1 VRSYADPSM
10 RLALARGRTE
20 LVPSNQRASPAVA
33 LLTRIALVACVLL
46 WAANAHAARIAV
58 LRHSGA
64 SPEISEA
71 VFRIQGELLAL
82 GLEVE
87 LADRAPSATA
97 AALDSR
103 TFLERMASE
112 RGIDAAVDVVGDT
125 APTAVDI
132 WIFERSPRRS
142 EVSRVTLEP
151 NAQNAAE
158 TLAIRAI
165 EVLRSSFVE
174 IDLAARARLDGGV
187 SSPPR
192 KPSPEL
198 PEKEEESFALE
209 AGGAVLTSFDGV
221 GPAILPL
228 ARFDWALGAGF
239 LAQATLAGFG
249 TRPTIEMAVG
259 SAEVA
264 QHYAVV
270 GLGYASPIERGITPL
285 FSLSAGAL
293 QTSITGRADPPEQAH
308 SVGRWSLLLDLSLGA
323 RLSLSARYYL
333 ALATHLQLAQPY
345 VAIHF
350 VDRRV
355 GSTGRPNV
363 LFSVTAG
370 VWL

>member
-1 VRSYADPSM
+1 
-10 RLALARGRTE
+10 
-20 LVPSNQRASPAVA
+20 
-33 LLTRIALVACVLL
+33 VLL
-46 WAANAHAARIAV
+46 AAPRAHAARIAV
-58 LRHSGA
+58 LRQTGA
-64 SPEISEA
+64 SPAISEA
-71 VFRIQGELLAL
+71 VFRIKGELLAL

-87 LADRAPSATA
+87 LADRATSGAA

-103 TFLERMASE
+103 AFLERMASE

-132 WIFERSPRRS
+132 WIFQRSPRRS
-142 EVSRVTLEP
+142 EVSRVTLAP

-187 SSPPR
+187 RSPQRQEP
-192 KPSPEL
+192 PE
-198 PEKEEESFALE
+198 PPAKEEEHFALE

-221 GPAILPL
+221 GAAILPL
-228 ARFDWALGAGF
+228 ARFDWALGSGF
-239 LAQATLAGFG
+239 VAQATLAAFG
-249 TRPTIEMAVG
+249 TRPTIETAVG

-264 QHYAVV
+264 QHYGVL
-270 GLGYASPIERGITPL
+270 GLGYALPVDLGLTPF

-293 QTSITGRADPPEQAH
+293 QTSITGRADPPQQAH
-308 SVGRWSLLLDLSLGA
+308 SVERWSFLLDLSLGA
-323 RLSLSARYYL
+323 RVSLSARYYL
-333 ALATHLQLAQPY
+333 ALATHLQMAEPY
-345 VAIHF
+345 VAVHF
-350 VDRRV
+350 VDTRV